1 MEITELNLKITDKQK
16 EVNVR
21 LKVVEEAR
29 KVNLLEKDKNRKFQK
44 ANAALKAK
52 LDFIE

>member
-1 MEITELNLKITDKQK
+1 METTELNIKITDKQK
-16 EVNVR
+16 EVNAR

-29 KVNLLEKDKNRKFQK
+29 KVNLVEKDKNRKFQK
-44 ANAALKAK
+44 ANAALRAK